1 VYAKEDEPQAWEDL
15 IGCIERVR
23 AKKTPNASTGP
34 LADGL
39 QYGCCIARFGCSAL
53 PHVLP
58 AKQHFLESRRADSNR
73 FSLLQLRVCGR
84 VFLDV
89 AHACI
94 SRINKRFIVPWF
106 AHYCRKLRPG

>member
-58 AKQHFLESRRADSNR
+58 AKQHFL
-73 FSLLQLRVCGR
+73 
-84 VFLDV
+84 
-89 AHACI
+89 
-94 SRINKRFIVPWF
+94 
-106 AHYCRKLRPG
+106 